1 MWSLKLAMNV
11 RSAVLV
17 TVVQEREFNEPD
29 QRGLELAVKAV
40 EPRCRT
46 RRYTLPEL
54 ARLAT
59 LDEHFVLRMCVLKS
73 FIDTSTHGRA
83 LVPKVLIYCTT
94 FSTYI

>member
-1 MWSLKLAMNV
+1 M

-29 QRGLELAVKAV
+29 QRGIELAVTAV

-59 LDEHFVLRMCVLKS
+59 LDEHFVLRMWVYYS
-73 FIDTSTHGRA
+73 
-83 LVPKVLIYCTT
+83 YW
-94 FSTYI
+94 